1 MIAPEKNQNQFMM
14 MNNMGM
20 MNPMMMNNDE
30 INFANQNNNLE
41 HPEETDNIKIYLAT
55 EENKFEPIIINKND
69 DRLTLL
75 NKLLSYLKSIGKPL
89 CRRPYPGEVIKRTSP
104 QETLEYLLERGVYEN
119 YPGINYIL
127 VFL

>member
-1 MIAPEKNQNQFMM
+1 MGMMNPMM

-30 INFANQNNNLE
+30 INFSNQNNNLTHQNYNLE
-41 HPEETDNIKIYLAT
+41 HPEETDNIKIYLET

-69 DRLTLL
+69 DLLTLI

-89 CRRPYPGEVIKRTSP
+89 CRKLSR
-104 QETLEYLLERGVYEN
+104 N
-119 YPGINYIL
+119 FNN
-127 VFL
+127 